1 MALLELDAYTEQL
14 NYKDK
19 QCLRIYK
26 DHFCVA
32 KCLLGKCPK
41 PLCSA
46 FFNAGCASRR
56 DAFHPVMCYG
66 SLRTCMR

>member
-32 KCLLGKCPK
+32 KCLLG
-41 PLCSA
+41 
-46 FFNAGCASRR
+46 NAPNPFVLHFSMQVARPGGTLFTR
-56 DAFHPVMCYG
+56 
-66 SLRTCMR
+66 

>member
-32 KCLLGKCPK
+32 KILVGEVPQTLE
-41 PLCSA
+41 LHRNSA
-46 FFNAGCASRR
+46 GYAIASLNKSER
-56 DAFHPVMCYG
+56 A
-66 SLRTCMR
+66 